1 MNNIYFSD
9 YSYCSTCV
17 AQNVFWF
24 RDYSIKRDK
33 LFGNIFRIAK
43 TLIIPRRVN
52 GSEKWV
58 KLWSNCCLNRSND
71 EMDEGVLRVYLV
83 DDTK

>member
-52 GSEKWV
+52 ESEK
-58 KLWSNCCLNRSND
+58 
-71 EMDEGVLRVYLV
+71 
-83 DDTK
+83 